1 MPRIGAPAGPD
12 PAVNSNAGVDDAEPV
27 DDGRR
32 NRGGDPEI
40 EIAAGGPE
48 RVETTATFSEPG
60 EYVLRVFAN
69 DRSGG
74 RGSQCCWTNAFV
86 RVNVS

>member
-1 MPRIGAPAGPD
+1 MTFA
-12 PAVNSNAGVDDAEPV
+12 
-27 DDGRR
+27 
-32 NRGGDPEI
+32 DPEI
-40 EIAAGGPE
+40 EIAEGDPE
-48 RVETTATFSEPG
+48 QVETTATFSEPG

-74 RGSQCCWTNAFV
+74 GGSQCCWTNAFV